1 LSHNYRKVLNT
12 TLNYTQTSDI
22 LNDVLKQNDQT
33 KVTYQTRENVAQRRN
48 VGIAVS
54 YNAPVTKWWTSSVY
68 LNVNNTH
75 YEGIVNNLP
84 LDVSLTSFMGNFS
97 QQFRFAKTWTAEV
110 NGFYRTRTQE
120 TGLFLIEPMGVV
132 SFGFAKQI
140 MKNKATLKLNIN
152 DPFYIQKAKVI
163 IDYGNIDAVVTNRWD
178 NRRVGLTF
186 TYRFS
191 KGQNIQQRKKSS
203 SAQEEQ
209 NRVGGSN

>member
-1 LSHNYRKVLNT
+1 
-12 TLNYTQTSDI
+12 
-22 LNDVLKQNDQT
+22 
-33 KVTYQTRENVAQRRN
+33 
-48 VGIAVS
+48 
-54 YNAPVTKWWTSSVY
+54 
-68 LNVNNTH
+68 
-75 YEGIVNNLP
+75 
-84 LDVSLTSFMGNFS
+84 
-97 QQFRFAKTWTAEV
+97 
-110 NGFYRTRTQE
+110 
-120 TGLFLIEPMGVV
+120 
-132 SFGFAKQI
+132 
-140 MKNKATLKLNIN
+140 LKLNIN

>member
-1 LSHNYRKVLNT
+1 
-12 TLNYTQTSDI
+12 
-22 LNDVLKQNDQT
+22 
-33 KVTYQTRENVAQRRN
+33 
-48 VGIAVS
+48 
-54 YNAPVTKWWTSSVY
+54 
-68 LNVNNTH
+68 
-75 YEGIVNNLP
+75 
-84 LDVSLTSFMGNFS
+84 MGNFS